1 MNLNNQLNQQG
12 VLFFYDEVL
21 HYRWT
26 CEQTA
31 FYTQSK
37 ISAWIYYI
45 LMEFNKKKGGGNDWY
60 WYTLQMNYLTEFN
73 VPLTTLSTHNRTFR
87 ATININVL
95 VAMHVMFDS
104 KECGYSNCPLHFH
117 LPCECCQYK
126 EPDDDKTT
134 PTLWMLS
141 GQTEWWQ
148 MFFFC
153 SQPSHLHG
161 VASFSLHSCY
171 SNIGS
176 NRSRVQSEGRW
187 T

>member
-1 MNLNNQLNQQG
+1 MNLLHPNGIQQKKRGEMIDTGTHFRWIIWLNSTFPWQPCQHIIEHSGQQLTSMYLLQCMLCLTVRNVAIVT
-12 VLFFYDEVL
+12 VL
-21 HYRWT
+21 
-26 CEQTA
+26 
-31 FYTQSK
+31 
-37 ISAWIYYI
+37 YI
-45 LMEFNKKKGGGNDWY
+45 F
-60 WYTLQMNYLTEFN
+60 
-73 VPLTTLSTHNRTFR
+73 
-87 ATININVL
+87 
-95 VAMHVMFDS
+95 
-104 KECGYSNCPLHFH
+104 HFH

-176 NRSRVQSEGRW
+176 NRSRVQSEERW